1 MDADLLGS
9 LLLGQAL
16 SFPHRA
22 KPAAKMRPFAKD
34 GLLQRRTAPY
44 FGAAVSMPGN
54 GARHPIELR
63 EGTLK
68 LHNLQVTL
76 RK

>member
-1 MDADLLGS
+1 
-9 LLLGQAL
+9 
-16 SFPHRA
+16 
-22 KPAAKMRPFAKD
+22 
-34 GLLQRRTAPY
+34 
-44 FGAAVSMPGN
+44 VSMPGN